1 MYTATSPVRRQR
13 RNALSSHIG
22 GIAGKN
28 DTTGIIEQCY
38 IDNTGTGT
46 ITVKNGMVG
55 GVTGY
60 NKDTITM
67 SGDKSTETLMENVSK
82 VSDLLSNA
90 EAQKL
95 SADST

>member
-1 MYTATSPVRRQR
+1 MYTATSTSSAAEKER
-13 RNALSSHIG
+13 LSSHIG

-60 NKDTITM
+60 NKGTITM
-67 SGDKSTETLMENVSK
+67 SGDKSTE
-82 VSDLLSNA
+82 DLDEKCHA
-90 EAQKL
+90 R
-95 SADST
+95 